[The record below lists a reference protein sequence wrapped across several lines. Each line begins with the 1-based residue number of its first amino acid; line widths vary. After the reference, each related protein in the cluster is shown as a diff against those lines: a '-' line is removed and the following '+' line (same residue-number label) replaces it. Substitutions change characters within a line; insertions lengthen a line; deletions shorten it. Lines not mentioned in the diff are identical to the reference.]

1 MLASV
6 THQSAVAGESTGVDE
21 RNAPPAWRVG
31 RRDNG
36 KVEVHQIAVV
46 ATVALSAIDAVRVVA
61 DAAWRTQVHDVQSV
75 EREAL
80 VTDDALST
88 VAAVTQGVRFGALG
102 GEVSLL
108 VVTNQQRLKNRS
120 VRTVGAGT
128 AERAGAV
135 AVVTVRTGDDAAGAK
150 GGNQADDV
158 GISPGSR
165 YRVKR
170 WVGRLKLQSRVRLCD
185 LARLVASWA

>member
-80 VTDDALST
+80 VPDDALST

-102 GEVSLL
+102 GKVALL
-108 VVTNQQRLKNRS
+108 VVAN
-120 VRTVGAGT
+120 
-128 AERAGAV
+128 E
-135 AVVTVRTGDDAAGAK
+135 
-150 GGNQADDV
+150 
-158 GISPGSR
+158 
-165 YRVKR
+165 
-170 WVGRLKLQSRVRLCD
+170 
-185 LARLVASWA
+185 